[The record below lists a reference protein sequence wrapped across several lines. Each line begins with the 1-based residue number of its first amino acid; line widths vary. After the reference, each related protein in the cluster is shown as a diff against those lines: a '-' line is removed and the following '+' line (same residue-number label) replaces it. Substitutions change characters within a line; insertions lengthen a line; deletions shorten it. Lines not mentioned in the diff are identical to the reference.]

1 VGEPPSLEAL
11 GGWRAVLGRLA
22 SSEDLSH
29 DQARAA
35 MAEILEGAASPVQIA
50 GFAVA
55 LRMKG
60 ETVEELDGLLDAML
74 AVAATVD
81 VSDDVRDRLVDVV
94 GTGGDRS
101 HTINVSTLSALV
113 VAGAGVPVCKH
124 GNRAA
129 SSSCGAADLL
139 EALGVAL
146 ELDGDGVARCIHE
159 AGIGFCFAPRFHPAL
174 RHAGPARREL
184 GIPTAFNFLGPL
196 ANPARTRRQLVG
208 VSDPTMA
215 DRMLGVLAARG
226 SHHVLL
232 VHGHDGLDELTTTTT
247 STVHELENGQ
257 IRTWVLD
264 PRDLGLELVQ
274 PDELRGADPAT
285 NAAIA
290 RAVLGGETGAPRDV
304 VLLNAGAALVA
315 AGSAMAVAEGMALAA
330 KSIDSG
336 NAASALERLVAVSN
350 ACGSAAG

>member
-1 VGEPPSLEAL
+1 MGDAPSLEAL
-11 GGWRAVLGRLA
+11 GGWRVVLGRLT
-22 SSEDLSH
+22 SRDDLTR
-29 DQARAA
+29 DEARAA
-35 MAEILEGAASPVQIA
+35 MAEILEGAATPAQIA

-60 ETVEELDGLLDAML
+60 ETVEELDGFLDAMF
-74 AVAATVD
+74 AVAAPVH
-81 VSDDVRDRLVDVV
+81 VPPEVHERLVDVV

-139 EALGVAL
+139 EALGVVL
-146 ELDGDGVARCIHE
+146 ELDGDGVARCIGE

-174 RHAGPARREL
+174 RHAGPSRREL

-196 ANPARTRRQLVG
+196 ANPARVRRQLVG
-208 VSDPTMA
+208 VSDPAMA
-215 DRMLGVLAARG
+215 ERMLGVLATRG
-226 SHHVLL
+226 SQHVLL

-247 STVHELENGQ
+247 STVHELENGA

-264 PRDLGLELVQ
+264 PEDVGLPLAKAE
-274 PDELRGADPAT
+274 DLRGGDPAT
-285 NAAIA
+285 NAGIA
-290 RAVLGGETGAPRDV
+290 RAVLGGETGPHRDV

-315 AGSAMAVAEGMALAA
+315 AGSAVSVGEGIVLAA
-330 KSIDSG
+330 ASIDEG
-336 NAASALERLVAVSN
+336 RAAAALDRLVAVSN
-350 ACGSAAG
+350 AA

>member
-35 MAEILEGAASPVQIA
+35 MAEILEGAATPAQIA

-74 AVAATVD
+74 DVAATVD
-81 VSDDVRDRLVDVV
+81 VPDDVRDRLVDVV

-146 ELDGDGVARCIHE
+146 ELDGDGVARCINE

-215 DRMLGVLAARG
+215 ERMLGVLAERG

-264 PRDLGLELVQ
+264 PRDLGLALAQ

-336 NAASALERLVAVSN
+336 NATSALERLVAVSN
-350 ACGSAAG
+350 AVGDAAG

>member
-1 VGEPPSLEAL
+1 MGEPPSLEAL

-35 MAEILEGAASPVQIA
+35 MAEILEGAATPAQIA

-74 AVAATVD
+74 DVAATVD
-81 VSDDVRDRLVDVV
+81 VPDDVRDRLVDVV

-146 ELDGDGVARCIHE
+146 ELDGDGVTRCINE

-215 DRMLGVLAARG
+215 ERMLGVLAERG

-264 PRDLGLELVQ
+264 PRDLGLALAQ

-336 NAASALERLVAVSN
+336 NATSALERLVAVSN
-350 ACGSAAG
+350 AVGDAAG

>member
-1 VGEPPSLEAL
+1 MGEPPSLEAL

-22 SSEDLSH
+22 GNEDLSH

-35 MAEILEGAASPVQIA
+35 MAEILEGAATPAQIA

-55 LRMKG
+55 LRIKG

-74 AVAATVD
+74 AVAAPVD
-81 VSDDVRDRLVDVV
+81 VPDDVRERLVDVV

-146 ELDGDGVARCIHE
+146 ELDGDGVARCIRE
-159 AGIGFCFAPRFHPAL
+159 TGIGFCFAPRFHPAL
-174 RHAGPARREL
+174 RHAGPTRREL

-226 SHHVLL
+226 SRHVLL

-247 STVHELENGQ
+247 STVHELDNGD

-264 PRDLGLELVQ
+264 PQDVGLSLAQ
-274 PDELRGADPAT
+274 PDELRGGDPQT
-285 NAAIA
+285 NATIA
-290 RAVLGGETGAPRDV
+290 RAVLRGETGAPRDV
-304 VLLNAGAALVA
+304 VVLNAGAALVA
-315 AGSAMAVAEGMALAA
+315 AGSAMSITEGMALAA
-330 KSIDSG
+330 KAIDSG
-336 NAASALERLVAVSN
+336 NAVTVLDRLVAVSN
-350 ACGSAAG
+350 AAGDAAG

>member
-1 VGEPPSLEAL
+1 MGDAPSLEAL
-11 GGWRAVLGRLA
+11 GGWRVVLGRLT
-22 SSEDLSH
+22 SRDDLTR
-29 DQARAA
+29 DEARAA
-35 MAEILEGAASPVQIA
+35 MAEILEGAATPAQIA

-60 ETVEELDGLLDAML
+60 ETVEELDGFLDAMF
-74 AVAATVD
+74 AVAAPVH
-81 VSDDVRDRLVDVV
+81 VPPEVHERLVDVV

-139 EALGVAL
+139 EALGVVL
-146 ELDGDGVARCIHE
+146 ELDGDGVARCIGE

-174 RHAGPARREL
+174 RHAGPSRREL

-196 ANPARTRRQLVG
+196 ANPARVRRQLVG
-208 VSDPTMA
+208 VSDPAMA
-215 DRMLGVLAARG
+215 ERMLGVLATRG
-226 SHHVLL
+226 SQHVLL

-247 STVHELENGQ
+247 STVHELENGA

-264 PRDLGLELVQ
+264 PEDVGLPLAKAE
-274 PDELRGADPAT
+274 DLRGGDPAT
-285 NAAIA
+285 NAGIA
-290 RAVLGGETGAPRDV
+290 RAVLSGETGPHRDV

-315 AGSAMAVAEGMALAA
+315 AGSAVSVGEGIVLAA
-330 KSIDSG
+330 ASIDEG
-336 NAASALERLVAVSN
+336 RAAAALDRLVAVSN
-350 ACGSAAG
+350 AA

>member
-1 VGEPPSLEAL
+1 GARPEPPSMGAL
-11 GGWRAVLGRLA
+11 ADHGGWPAVLGHLVA
-22 SSEDLSH
+22 HQDLTA
-29 DQARAA
+29 DTARAA
-35 MAEILEGAASPVQIA
+35 MDEILAGEASPAQLGAFV
-50 GFAVA
+50 VA

-60 ETVEELDGLLDAML
+60 EAVDELNGMLDAML
-74 AVAATVD
+74 AAAN
-81 VSDDVRDRLVDVV
+81 LVTLPPDLAGRAIDVV

-101 HTINVSTLSALV
+101 HSINVSTLAALV

-129 SSSCGAADLL
+129 SSQCGAADLL

-146 ELDGDGVARCIHE
+146 ELDAAGVARCIEE

-184 GIPTAFNFLGPL
+184 AIPTTFNFLGPL

-215 DRMLGVLAARG
+215 GRMLGVLAERG

-232 VHGHDGLDELTTTTT
+232 VHGRDGLDELTTTTT

-257 IRTWVLD
+257 IRTWVL
-264 PRDLGLELVQ
+264 
-274 PDELRGADPAT
+274 
-285 NAAIA
+285 
-290 RAVLGGETGAPRDV
+290 
-304 VLLNAGAALVA
+304 
-315 AGSAMAVAEGMALAA
+315 
-330 KSIDSG
+330 
-336 NAASALERLVAVSN
+336 
-350 ACGSAAG
+350 

>member
-1 VGEPPSLEAL
+1 MGDAPSLEAL
-11 GGWRAVLGRLA
+11 GGWRVVLGRLT
-22 SSEDLSH
+22 SRDDLSR
-29 DQARAA
+29 DEARAA
-35 MAEILEGAASPVQIA
+35 MAEILEGAATPAQIA

-60 ETVEELDGLLDAML
+60 ETVDELDGLLDAMF
-74 AVAATVD
+74 AVAAPVH
-81 VSDDVRDRLVDVV
+81 VPPEVHERLVDVV

-139 EALGVAL
+139 EALGVVL
-146 ELDGDGVARCIHE
+146 ELDGDGVARCISE

-174 RHAGPARREL
+174 RHAGPSRREL

-196 ANPARTRRQLVG
+196 ANPARARRQLVG
-208 VSDPTMA
+208 VSDPAMA

-226 SHHVLL
+226 SQHVLL

-247 STVHELENGQ
+247 STVHELENGT

-264 PRDLGLELVQ
+264 PEDVGLPLAKAE
-274 PDELRGADPAT
+274 DLRGGDPAT
-285 NAAIA
+285 NAGIA
-290 RAVLGGETGAPRDV
+290 RAVLSGEPGPHRDV
-304 VLLNAGAALVA
+304 VVLNAGAALVA
-315 AGSAMAVAEGMALAA
+315 AGTAVSVGEGIVLAA
-330 KSIDSG
+330 ASLDEG
-336 NAASALERLVAVSN
+336 RAAAALDRLVAVSN
-350 ACGSAAG
+350 AG